1 MNSRYEEYLKS
12 DKWKKK
18 REKILKRADH
28 KCELC
33 GSTENLHIHH
43 LTYDN
48 VYNEKEEDL
57 LCVCDI
63 CHSKLHNKDL
73 TKKGFTFAKNGWCR
87 MYPKDYAE
95 AMTALIGK
103 NNAQKIWWFF
113 IKNGFFKKDGTI
125 KNFTQK
131 QLAEKLGIKRPN
143 VSRALKQL
151 KDLELIAE
159 IDGELRYNPFIQ
171 TVAGQSDQ
179 EISEAQNIWE
189 KEVGFYVFDKNDK
202 KYKSKYQ
209 VKNK

>member
-1 MNSRYEEYLKS
+1 MDNYTKIIKQLQTVNTSNRRLIAHYEIYDDTTGMVEFQKTVETKFKNS
-12 DKWKKK
+12 KK
-18 REKILKRADH
+18 
-28 KCELC
+28 
-33 GSTENLHIHH
+33 
-43 LTYDN
+43 
-48 VYNEKEEDL
+48 
-57 LCVCDI
+57 
-63 CHSKLHNKDL
+63 
-73 TKKGFTFAKNGWCR
+73 GWCR

-125 KNFTQK
+125 KSFTQK

-189 KEVGFYVFDKNDK
+189 KEVGFFVFDKNDK